1 VQEDRSFDDFC
12 QDSFEEASIWE
23 LDPADS
29 ENPVRIYQMDRSS
42 VPDGQVD
49 SEPDD
54 CGNWESSGIIDVT
67 DLFDDNHGCQTLL
80 LANTQAHGIKLGNED
95 LVEGGQIFFLCKE

>member
-1 VQEDRSFDDFC
+1 VQEDRSVNGFC
-12 QDSFEEASIWE
+12 LDSGEEASIWE

-29 ENPVRIYQMDRSS
+29 GNPVRIYQMDRSS

-49 SEPDD
+49 SAAGD
-54 CGNWESSGIIDVT
+54 CGNWESSGIIEVT
-67 DLFDDNHGCQTLL
+67 DLFDNHGCQTLL
-80 LANTQAHGIKLGNED
+80 LANTQAHGIELGNDD